1 MPVPSGLV
9 QFKKVGQKSQEVSN
23 FQDNCEQVF
32 NRITTKQI
40 LDGLLIEDLPLT
52 TAAKNVAHGLGR
64 PVAGYIVIKRNA
76 NAVVYDNESTNTKKT
91 QFLILRASATV
102 TVSLWVF

>member
-9 QFKKVGQKSQEVSN
+9 QFKKVGQKSPEVTQ
-23 FQDNCEQVF
+23 FQDNCEQTF
-32 NRITTKQI
+32 NRLTNKQI
-40 LDGLLIEDLPLT
+40 LDGVLLEDVVLT
-52 TAAKNVAHGLGR
+52 TAALNVSHGLGR
-64 PVAGYIVIKRNA
+64 PVTGYMVIKRNA
-76 NAVVYDNESTNTKKT
+76 NAVVYDNESSNTKKT